1 MVLVK
6 YIRAQG
12 TGSTLSQEEHPS
24 PWSFCLTAQ
33 KEMFV
38 KVTDKRHTP
47 TVELRFNWKMTV
59 FSASLPLLNTSR
71 APHNK
76 DGVQLS
82 EQ

>member
-1 MVLVK
+1 MK

-12 TGSTLSQEEHPS
+12 TGSTLAQEEHPS

-33 KEMFV
+33 NEMFV
-38 KVTDKRHTP
+38 KITDKRHAL

-59 FSASLPLLNTSR
+59 FSASPPLLNTSK

>member
-1 MVLVK
+1 M
-6 YIRAQG
+6 
-12 TGSTLSQEEHPS
+12 
-24 PWSFCLTAQ
+24 
-33 KEMFV
+33 